1 MSLTAGPIR
10 GTPPVIEAC
19 LLTEYDQHVA
29 LDGGSTEILLLTE
42 YNQGTPDGRPG

>member
-10 GTPPVIEAC
+10 GTTPVTEAC
-19 LLTEYDQHVA
+19 LLTEYGQHVA

-42 YNQGTPDGRPG
+42 YNRGST